1 MRKTPAPVL
10 HWPKLFEG
18 ELHTDHG
25 NGYSYNGNGYG
36 DSYYSSEGTDLGRSN
51 GDGEGTG
58 SWCGN
63 GYGNGNCWGDA

>member
-18 ELHTDHG
+18 EVQTGNNYSHG
-25 NGYSYNGNGYG
+25 YGYHGNGYG
-36 DSYYSSEGTDLGRSN
+36 DSYYSSEGTDLGHSH

-58 SWCGN
+58 PRYG
-63 GYGNGNCWGDA
+63 GYGNCWGHDN